1 MADII
6 SSLYVTF
13 PPQFRRVDLQMPL
26 FCMNVLVIYTR
37 DARHAVV
44 AFRRWLEGLF
54 GVLVLQV
61 ICYDVAR
68 VCMSLGGTCNEDIPL
83 DRSWED
89 TKETI
94 VDMFA

>member
-1 MADII
+1 
-6 SSLYVTF
+6 
-13 PPQFRRVDLQMPL
+13 MPL
-26 FCMNVLVIYTR
+26 FCMNVLVAYTR

-44 AFRRWLEGLF
+44 AFRRRFEGLL

-61 ICYDVAR
+61 ICYDVAW
-68 VCMSLGGTCNEDIPL
+68 VCMSLGGTCNEDIPF